1 MLCLQLLMLTF
12 ITKKLLYGLLVLIG
26 IVLMVFVLFAWFPDP
41 AEIMAGQRDDVL
53 TKDAIKK
60 EFGLDKPKG
69 TQLLLY
75 INDLSPLSFHQ
86 STQENKEKYSYL
98 CLFTAGQTDVV
109 LKQPYLRRSY
119 QSKKKV
125 SQLLAESFAGT
136 AVLATASILFAA
148 VLGILLGI
156 IAALRQN
163 TFTDRAILFTST
175 LGISLPS
182 FFAAIIIAWLF
193 GYLLSNYTGLNMTG
207 SWVDYDG
214 NYHRYYSFSN
224 LILPTLALGIRPLS
238 IIIQLTRSSMI
249 EVMGQDYIRT
259 AYAKGLSHRQ
269 VIWRHALKN
278 ALNPVITS
286 ISGWFA
292 SLLAGSFFVEYIFN
306 WRGVGKVTVEALE
319 KSDYPVVMGA
329 ILLIAVVFIT
339 MNIMVDIMYKVLDPR
354 VNIN

>member
-1 MLCLQLLMLTF
+1 M
-12 ITKKLLYGLLVLIG
+12 
-26 IVLMVFVLFAWFPDP
+26 
-41 AEIMAGQRDDVL
+41 
-53 TKDAIKK
+53 
-60 EFGLDKPKG
+60 
-69 TQLLLY
+69 
-75 INDLSPLSFHQ
+75 
-86 STQENKEKYSYL
+86 
-98 CLFTAGQTDVV
+98 
-109 LKQPYLRRSY
+109 
-119 QSKKKV
+119 
-125 SQLLAESFAGT
+125 
-136 AVLATASILFAA
+136 
-148 VLGILLGI
+148 LGILLGI

-329 ILLIAVVFIT
+329 ILLIAVVFIA

>member
-1 MLCLQLLMLTF
+1 M
-12 ITKKLLYGLLVLIG
+12 G
-26 IVLMVFVLFAWFPDP
+26 IVLMVFLLFAWFPDP

-53 TKDAIKK
+53 TKDAINK
-60 EFGLDKPKG
+60 ELGLDKPKSI
-69 TQLLLY
+69 QLAHY

-86 STQENKEKYSYL
+86 ATEENKQKYNYTS
-98 CLFTAGQTDVV
+98 LFTLGSTAIVI
-109 LKQPYLRRSY
+109 KAPYLRRSY

-125 SQLLAESFAGT
+125 SEILAESFAGT
-136 AVLATASILFAA
+136 AVLATASILLAA
-148 VLGILLGI
+148 FWGILLGI
-156 IAALRQN
+156 VAALRQN
-163 TFTDRAILFTST
+163 TFADRAILFIST

-193 GYLLSNYTGLNMTG
+193 GYVLSQYTGLNMTG
-207 SWVDYDG
+207 SWVAYDA
-214 NYHRYYSFSN
+214 NYNRFYSLPN

-259 AYAKGLSHRQ
+259 AYAKGLSNTQ

-329 ILLIAVVFIT
+329 ILLIAVVFIV
-339 MNIMVDIMYKVLDPR
+339 MNILVDVLYKVLDPR
-354 VNIN
+354 VKIG

>member
-1 MLCLQLLMLTF
+1 MVSF
-12 ITKKLLYGLLVLIG
+12 ILKKLAYGLLVLLG
-26 IVLMVFVLFAWFPDP
+26 IVVLVFMLFAWFPDP
-41 AEIMAGQRDDVL
+41 SEIMAGQRDDIL

-69 TQLLLY
+69 EQLLFYL
-75 INDLSPLSFHQ
+75 NDLSPLSFHQ
-86 STQENKEKYSYL
+86 NTDENREKYEYTK
-98 CLFTAGQTDVV
+98 LFAVGSTAVV
-109 LKQPYLRRSY
+109 IKEPYLRRSY

-125 SQLLAESFAGT
+125 SEILSASFFST
-136 AVLATASILFAA
+136 FVLATASIVLAA
-148 VLGILLGI
+148 IIGIALGVIS
-156 IAALRQN
+156 ALKQN
-163 TFTDRAILFTST
+163 TFTDRAILLIST

-193 GYLLSNYTGLNMTG
+193 GYVLTHYTGLNMTG
-207 SWVDYDG
+207 TLVDYDRDYERFF
-214 NYHRYYSFSN
+214 NWRN
-224 LILPTLALGIRPLS
+224 LILPTLALGIRPLA

-259 AYAKGLSHRQ
+259 AYAKGLSHAR
-269 VIWRHALKN
+269 VIWNHALKN

-306 WRGVGKVTVEALE
+306 WNGIGKVTVVALE

-329 ILLIAVVFIT
+329 ILLIAALFIII
-339 MNIMVDIMYKVLDPR
+339 NIMVDITYKALDPR
-354 VNIN
+354 VTL